1 MIPWGKGLQSMYIY
15 LTKSELTDAIPGTPM
30 GIPALEKTKKS
41 TP

>member
-15 LTKSELTDAIPGTPM
+15 LTKSELTDAISRIPM
-30 GIPALEKTKKS
+30 GVPALEKTKRS